1 MSVINP
7 KINNGTDNYE
17 DHDGHNGGG
26 ISITNRNNKVQLN
39 EIFVSIEGE
48 GILAG
53 TKTLFIRFSGCHL
66 KCHWCD
72 TKYSLSPKSGKSY
85 TINEAKYLI
94 LQHLQSNLY
103 KVNFTGG
110 EPLLQTQPLIALA
123 DFVKNELK
131 IKTYLE
137 SSCFDW
143 KRFELVLPYF
153 DICKVEFKTSD
164 SKVVESKYYEN
175 LLQNELRC
183 LDISLNRT
191 DKISFIKIVFTN
203 STTLDEVRDLLSR
216 VFERPNISNLSGI
229 TLQPSYQYDS
239 PSTKQILKIY
249 DEVCY
254 YYKDVRVI
262 PQMHKLLGMS

>member
-17 DHDGHNGGG
+17 DHDGHNGG

-72 TKYSLSPKSGKSY
+72 TKYSLSPISGKSY